1 MKSIA
6 VFCGSSA
13 GTSSKIIKMARD
25 LGVLLANEQIE
36 LVYGGS
42 KIGLMGELASSAL
55 KEGGSVIGIIPEFL
69 KTKEVVHSGISEL
82 LVTENMH
89 DRKVAMYER
98 SEGFLIIPGGFGT
111 MDEFFEITTWGQLG
125 LHSKPIAILNM
136 DGYYDHLIK
145 QFERMVQTGLLN
157 KVHLNTLIVAQ
168 TVEEVLVK
176 MKAHQPKTGINL
188 LNIDRI

>member
-1 MKSIA
+1 
-6 VFCGSSA
+6 
-13 GTSSKIIKMARD
+13 
-25 LGVLLANEQIE
+25 
-36 LVYGGS
+36 
-42 KIGLMGELASSAL
+42 
-55 KEGGSVIGIIPEFL
+55 
-69 KTKEVVHSGISEL
+69 
-82 LVTENMH
+82 
-89 DRKVAMYER
+89 
-98 SEGFLIIPGGFGT
+98 
-111 MDEFFEITTWGQLG
+111 
-125 LHSKPIAILNM
+125 M